1 MAEDINSF
9 DETLHAL
16 DSGACIIDANRLER
30 ELIMALREVA
40 DEHGVAKGKLT
51 LTLSFTAEKKG
62 SVAVGYALKVDAPK
76 APTRNTT
83 LYTTAKGGLADSD
96 PRQGKLKILRDPKR
110 APTNTDGGESS

>member
-62 SVAVGYALKVDAPK
+62 SVSVGYSLKTDPPK

-110 APTNTDGGESS
+110 ITTTPEGGES